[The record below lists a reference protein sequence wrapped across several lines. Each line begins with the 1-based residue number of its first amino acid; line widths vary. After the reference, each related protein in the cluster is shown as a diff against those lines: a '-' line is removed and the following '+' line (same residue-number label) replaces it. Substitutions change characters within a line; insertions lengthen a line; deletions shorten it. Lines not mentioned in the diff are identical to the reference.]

1 MVALI
6 DADDRHHGVLS
17 AVFRKDPA
25 AWVVPWAVLPEVDYL
40 LATQLGPRTQDAFLG
55 DLARGAW
62 AIEWGQEADLV
73 RAHEID
79 ATYRSL
85 RLGLV
90 DTVVIAV
97 AERLRVSAIA
107 TLDLRHFAA
116 VAIAGRPR
124 LLPRD
129 L

>member
-1 MVALI
+1 
-6 DADDRHHGVLS
+6 
-17 AVFRKDPA
+17 VFREDPT

-40 LATQLGPRTQDAFLG
+40 LARELGPRTQDVFLA

-62 AIEWGQEADLV
+62 TIEWGHEADLA
-73 RAHEID
+73 RAHEIN

-90 DTVVIAV
+90 DAVVIAM
-97 AERLRVSAIA
+97 AERLRTSAIA
-107 TLDLRHFAA
+107 TLDLRHFGA
-116 VAIAGRPR
+116 VAIGGRPR
-124 LLPRD
+124 LFPRD